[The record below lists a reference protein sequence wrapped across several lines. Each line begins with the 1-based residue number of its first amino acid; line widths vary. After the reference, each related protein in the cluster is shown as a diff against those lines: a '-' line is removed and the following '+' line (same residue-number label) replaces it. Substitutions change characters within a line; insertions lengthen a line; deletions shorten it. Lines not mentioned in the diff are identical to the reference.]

1 VYYIDGI
8 FALVIRLFSTN
19 FTELFKM
26 SIKILVIEDDPS
38 LTELIKYNLE
48 QESYAVKIE
57 MDGEEG
63 LLLAQTELP
72 DLILL
77 DWMLPNLS
85 GIEVCRRLRRGKSTK
100 SIPII
105 MLTARSEENE
115 RIRGLD
121 TGADDYITKPFSP
134 KELVARIKAILRRI
148 RPAFSEETLE
158 YAGIVMDLSYRK
170 IKRDGESI
178 HLGPTEFN
186 ILKFF
191 MENPRRVFSREQL
204 LDMVWGNDIYVEAR
218 TIDVHIRRLRKA
230 LNEAGKPNIIR
241 TVRSAG
247 YSLDQDT

>member
-1 VYYIDGI
+1 
-8 FALVIRLFSTN
+8 
-19 FTELFKM
+19 M

-63 LLLAQTELP
+63 LLTAQTELP

-186 ILKFF
+186 ILRFF

>member
-1 VYYIDGI
+1 
-8 FALVIRLFSTN
+8 
-19 FTELFKM
+19 M
-26 SIKILVIEDDPS
+26 SAKILLIEDDPS
-38 LTELIKYNLE
+38 LTELIRFNLE
-48 QESYAVKIE
+48 QEGYLVSVE

-63 LLLAQTELP
+63 LMNAQGNSP

-85 GIEVCRRLRRGKSTK
+85 GIEICRRIRREKTTRN
-100 SIPII
+100 IPVI
-105 MLTARSEENE
+105 MLTARSEEND

-134 KELVARIKAILRRI
+134 KELLARIKAILRRI
-148 RPAFSEETLE
+148 RPALSDQSLE
-158 YAGIVMDLSYRK
+158 YGGIEMDLSSRK
-170 IKRDGESI
+170 VKRDSEI
-178 HLGPTEFN
+178 VHLGPTEFN

-218 TIDVHIRRLRKA
+218 TVDVHIRRLRKA
-230 LNEAGKPNIIR
+230 LNDGDKPNIIR

-247 YSLDQDT
+247 YSLDRDI

>member
-1 VYYIDGI
+1 
-8 FALVIRLFSTN
+8 
-19 FTELFKM
+19 M
-26 SIKILVIEDDPS
+26 SAKILLVEDDPS

-48 QESYAVKIE
+48 KEGYDVTVE

-63 LLLAQTELP
+63 LLSAQTHSP

-85 GIEVCRRLRRGKSTK
+85 GIEICRRIRREKSTRN
-100 SIPII
+100 IPVI
-105 MLTARSEENE
+105 MLTARSEEND

-134 KELVARIKAILRRI
+134 KELIARIKAMFRRI
-148 RPAFSEETLE
+148 RPALSEQSLE
-158 YAGIVMDLSYRK
+158 YAGIEMDLAARK
-170 IKRDGESI
+170 ITRDQTPI

-186 ILKFF
+186 ILKFLL
-191 MENPRRVFSREQL
+191 ENPCRVFSREQL

-230 LNEAGKPNIIR
+230 LNEGGKADFIR

-247 YSLDQDT
+247 YSLDREA

>member
-1 VYYIDGI
+1 MADKY
-8 FALVIRLFSTN
+8 R
-19 FTELFKM
+19 
-26 SIKILVIEDDPS
+26 ILVVEDDAS

-48 QESYAVKIE
+48 QEGYGVKIE

-63 LLLAQTELP
+63 LLTAQTELP

-85 GIEVCRRLRRGKSTK
+85 GIEVCRQLRRGKSTK

-148 RPAFSEETLE
+148 RPALSEETLE

-230 LNEAGKPNIIR
+230 LNEGGKPNIIR